1 MLVCYMC
8 FHLPVIIQTKRK
20 WRRDWCGY
28 LKRSWYFIPLK
39 ANEKI
44 GASCSLQILQIAF
57 IIRVLVFASV
67 GVWNSHL
74 YLSRKHCKDL
84 IKLLQ
89 LDSRYGYLTRFWS
102 CTHFQ
107 ILAKISILIFA
118 EINIAPSEITPFQ
131 KKSQFMI
138 TKYFRLNILGST
150 GLYAF
155 HSHQH
160 LNILKNFNSK
170 SCIGF
175 ECWLS

>member
-1 MLVCYMC
+1 MLVCSMC
-8 FHLPVIIQTKRK
+8 FHLLVIIQTKTK
-20 WRRDWCGY
+20 WRCDWYGY

-44 GASCSLQILQIAF
+44 GASGSLQILQIAF

-107 ILAKISILIFA
+107 ILVKISILIFV
-118 EINIAPSEITPFQ
+118 EINIAPYRRNNSIPKEKPVYDFKIFSAKHARIHRTLRISFSPTPQ
-131 KKSQFMI
+131 
-138 TKYFRLNILGST
+138 YFEEL
-150 GLYAF
+150 
-155 HSHQH
+155 
-160 LNILKNFNSK
+160 
-170 SCIGF
+170 
-175 ECWLS
+175 

>member
-1 MLVCYMC
+1 MLVFYLC

-20 WRRDWCGY
+20 WRHDWCGY

-67 GVWNSHL
+67 GVWISHL

-107 ILAKISILIFA
+107 ILVKILILIFV
-118 EINIAPSEITPFQ
+118 ENNIPPYRRNNS
-131 KKSQFMI
+131 
-138 TKYFRLNILGST
+138 
-150 GLYAF
+150 
-155 HSHQH
+155 
-160 LNILKNFNSK
+160 ILKEKPAYDYKIFSPK
-170 SCIGF
+170 PARIHRTLRFSFSPTPQYF
-175 ECWLS
+175 EEL